1 MVDKSKL
8 IYLLAK
14 VAIEAAKHGN
24 DNSWIYD
31 NRNYCLNQLCE
42 ELNISIEEIQDMV
55 FETK

>member
-1 MVDKSKL
+1 MDNSKL

-14 VAIEAAKHGN
+14 VVIEASKHGK
-24 DNSWIYD
+24 DHSWMYD
-31 NRNYCLNQLCE
+31 TRNYRLDQLCE